1 MCFENEPQVHP
12 GLLQRTERVVLAA
25 HAGSATVRTR
35 ERMSLLAVDGLL
47 RALAEPP
54 PSGHSSS

>member
-1 MCFENEPQVHP
+1 
-12 GLLQRTERVVLAA
+12 VVLAA
-25 HAGSATVRTR
+25 HAGSATARTR

-54 PSGHSSS
+54 SQRGA